1 MPDFNNIEVNI
12 CGQKFHV
19 QSDENEEYIKKIEE
33 MINKKINHFKES
45 NKKFDNYSSLV
56 FTSFLIAD
64 KYLKLVDKLEEVE
77 DNKIKLSEVKEM
89 KSQLQKYKDKNAKL
103 EEEKEKNLQELVQKN
118 NGYNNMKNK
127 IQSHK
132 KQLEEKDDELAVTKE
147 ILEETESRVKE
158 LKKEIF
164 LLREKRELNEW

>member
-33 MINKKINHFKES
+33 MINKKIDHFKES

-56 FTSFLIAD
+56 FTAFLLAD

-77 DNKIKLSEVKEM
+77 DNKIKLSEIKDM
-89 KSQLQKYKDKNAKL
+89 KSQMQKYKDKIAKL
-103 EEEKEKNLQELVQKN
+103 EEEKEENLQELVQKN
-118 NGYNNMKNK
+118 NDYNNMKNK
-127 IQSHK
+127 IEEHK
-132 KQLEEKDDELAVTKE
+132 KELEEKGDELAITKD
-147 ILEETESRVKE
+147 ILEETETRVKE
-158 LKKEIF
+158 LKRELF
-164 LLREKRELNEW
+164 LLREKRELND

>member
-33 MINKKINHFKES
+33 MINKKINYFKES

-164 LLREKRELNEW
+164 LLREKRELNE

>member
-164 LLREKRELNEW
+164 LLREKRELNE

>member
-12 CGQKFHV
+12 SGQKFHV

-64 KYLKLVDKLEEVE
+64 KYLKLVDKLEEAE
-77 DNKIKLSEVKEM
+77 DNKIKLSEIKDM
-89 KSQLQKYKDKNAKL
+89 KSQLQKYKDKNVKL
-103 EEEKEKNLQELVQKN
+103 EEEKEENLQEIVQKN
-118 NGYNNMKNK
+118 NDYNNMKNK
-127 IQSHK
+127 IKSYK
-132 KQLEEKDDELAVTKE
+132 DQLQEKDDELAITKD

-158 LKKEIF
+158 LKKELF
-164 LLREKRELNEW
+164 LLREKRELNE

>member
-33 MINKKINHFKES
+33 MINKKINYFKES

>member
-33 MINKKINHFKES
+33 MINKKIDHFKES

-56 FTSFLIAD
+56 FTAFLLAD

-77 DNKIKLSEVKEM
+77 DNKVKLSEVKNM
-89 KSQLQKYKDKNAKL
+89 KSQMQKYKDKISKL
-103 EEEKEKNLQELVQKN
+103 EEEKEEN
-118 NGYNNMKNK
+118 
-127 IQSHK
+127 
-132 KQLEEKDDELAVTKE
+132 
-147 ILEETESRVKE
+147 
-158 LKKEIF
+158 
-164 LLREKRELNEW
+164 

>member
-164 LLREKRELNEW
+164 LLREKREQNE